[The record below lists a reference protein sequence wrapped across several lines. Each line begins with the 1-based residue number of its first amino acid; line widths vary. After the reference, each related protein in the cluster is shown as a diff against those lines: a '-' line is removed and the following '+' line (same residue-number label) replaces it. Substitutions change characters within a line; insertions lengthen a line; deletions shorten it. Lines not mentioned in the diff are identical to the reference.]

1 MSDGRGHDKV
11 SVAVRP
17 AAGADAAVEHDMY
30 RMVWKSSMFLVARNN
45 RFASTMIVMAPSH
58 NGIRHIEHRADGN
71 IGGGL
76 DIVDSLDNVNEEIG
90 DYILDAEFTG
100 HEYAYCE
107 CAKNAHL
114 IPE

>member
-1 MSDGRGHDKV
+1 
-11 SVAVRP
+11 
-17 AAGADAAVEHDMY
+17 MY
-30 RMVWKSSMFLVARNN
+30 RMVWQSSMFLVARNN
-45 RFASTMIVMAPSH
+45 RFASTMIVAMTPSS
-58 NGIRHIEHRADGN
+58 NGVRHIEHRADGN

-76 DIVDSLDNVNEEIG
+76 DVVDSLDNVNEEIG
-90 DYILDAEFTG
+90 DHILDAEFTG